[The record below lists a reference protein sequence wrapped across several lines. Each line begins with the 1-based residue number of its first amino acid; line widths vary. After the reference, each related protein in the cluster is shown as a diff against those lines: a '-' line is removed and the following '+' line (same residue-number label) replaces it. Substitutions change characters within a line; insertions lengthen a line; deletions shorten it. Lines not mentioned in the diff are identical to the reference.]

1 MSEMMA
7 KIIELKI
14 RMPPPSSRNIDDSH
28 AIRGGNSVL
37 YAPETHQLRMLEAS
51 VTT

>member
-14 RMPPPSSRNIDDSH
+14 RMPPPSSRNNDDSH
-28 AIRGGNSVL
+28 AIRGGKTVL
-37 YAPETHQLRMLEAS
+37 YAPETHQLRMVETS
-51 VTT
+51 VTS